1 MGAETIIVARTDGE
15 AANLLGESHAT
26 TASSSHTLR
35 VSLLIDVIKEPST
48 RTDCVFHMLVRSWVM
63 QTATSTPVTTPS
75 SSAPPPQAPGTTH
88 SSSHLLSFGP
98 NYSPDVWV
106 CCACVLSS
114 RPLNEVMAEA
124 REQGASG
131 SEIERITD
139 QWMAK
144 ACLRRCVCIWSSAE
158 HLEWSRL
165 MMVVLP
171 PVIKMQS

>member
-1 MGAETIIVARTDGE
+1 MV
-15 AANLLGESHAT
+15 LGDADSNIDPRDHPFILGAT
-26 TASSSHTLR
+26 T
-35 VSLLIDVIKEPST
+35 
-48 RTDCVFHMLVRSWVM
+48 
-63 QTATSTPVTTPS
+63 
-75 SSAPPPQAPGTTH
+75 PGTRYH
-88 SSSHLLSFGP
+88 SQFLRSPALLS
-98 NYSPDVWV
+98 SDTAADVWV
-106 CCACVLSS
+106 WRACVPSS

-144 ACLRRCVCIWSSAE
+144 ACLRRCVCIWLSAE

-171 PVIKMQS
+171 PLIKMQS